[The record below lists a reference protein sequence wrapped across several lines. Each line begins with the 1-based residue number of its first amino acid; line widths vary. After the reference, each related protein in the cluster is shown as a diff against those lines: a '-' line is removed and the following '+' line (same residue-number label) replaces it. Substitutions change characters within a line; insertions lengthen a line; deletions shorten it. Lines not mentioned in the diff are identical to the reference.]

1 MPELGSA
8 SLHVHSAHWTHPAM
22 PQHSNTQQ
30 LHNLMPVNSLELSP
44 PWLLFLDPDCK
55 SRGNETFLGKIQM
68 TLHLTTLA
76 MGQAQI
82 YSNALLLFSTHRI
95 HFRLQYNIG

>member
-1 MPELGSA
+1 MALK
-8 SLHVHSAHWTHPAM
+8 TK
-22 PQHSNTQQ
+22 
-30 LHNLMPVNSLELSP
+30 SLELSHA
-44 PWLLFLDPDCK
+44 PWLFLDPDCK

>member
-1 MPELGSA
+1 MLQYYERGQSCRNWAALA
-8 SLHVHSAHWTHPAM
+8 STSTRHTGHTL
-22 PQHSNTQQ
+22 QCHSNTQQ
-30 LHNLMPVNSLELSP
+30 LHNSMALKTKSLELSP
-44 PWLLFLDPDCK
+44 APWLFLDPDCK

-82 YSNALLLFSTHRI
+82 YSNALLLFSTH
-95 HFRLQYNIG
+95 

>member
-1 MPELGSA
+1 MLQYYERGQSCRNWAALA
-8 SLHVHSAHWTHPAM
+8 STSTRHTGHTL
-22 PQHSNTQQ
+22 QCHSNTQQ
-30 LHNLMPVNSLELSP
+30 LHNLMPVNSLELST

-82 YSNALLLFSTHRI
+82 YSNALLLFSTH
-95 HFRLQYNIG
+95 